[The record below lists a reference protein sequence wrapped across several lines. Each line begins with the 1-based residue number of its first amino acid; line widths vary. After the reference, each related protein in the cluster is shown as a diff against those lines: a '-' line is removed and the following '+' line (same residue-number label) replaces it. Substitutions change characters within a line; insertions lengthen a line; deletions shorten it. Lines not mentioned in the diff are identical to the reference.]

1 MQLDKLIASLVMHL
15 EFLLGFVVGS
25 IFTALTG
32 MIMNKHRVYLD
43 AKKRH
48 YDELYKETVEFNKIV
63 SWFTTSGSEVLS
75 RDPTFRRYA
84 PPVAALDH
92 AEKEFSHFF
101 EHYPSIYRR
110 FIDAI
115 NRAET
120 HNSEVEQLKKD
131 IEAFIVGNIKNEQKI
146 SRYLLPS
153 GVSSLILFDL
163 FEHEGFSPST

>member
-1 MQLDKLIASLVMHL
+1 MRLDKLIASLVMHL
-15 EFLLGFVVGS
+15 EFLLGFAIGS

-63 SWFTTSGSEVLS
+63 SRFATSDGKVLS
-75 RDPTFRRYA
+75 GDPTFGGYA
-84 PPVAALDH
+84 PPIAALDY
-92 AEKEFSHFF
+92 AENEFSHFF
-101 EHYPSIYRR
+101 EHYPNIYRR

-131 IEAFIVGNIKNEQKI
+131 IEAFIIENIKNEERIGK
-146 SRYLLPS
+146 YPLP
-153 GVSSLILFDL
+153 GGISSLIHLAL
-163 FEHEGFSPST
+163 IYTWWYV